1 MSRGV
6 RSIYLSCLVLLLI
19 KRVTA
24 LDTVRD
30 SMTGYC
36 RVSERFLLGLRTRFS
51 CLRIYHMTSM
61 IKDWTQSLVK
71 TASIT
76 PSGLSPFLQYLSCN
90 SDRFLPIVFS

>member
-1 MSRGV
+1 MATWM
-6 RSIYLSCLVLLLI
+6 RSIYLSCLALLLI

-24 LDTVRD
+24 LDMVRD

-36 RVSERFLLGLRTRFS
+36 QVSEHFLLVLHTHFS
-51 CLRIYHMTSM
+51 CLRTYRMKSM

-76 PSGLSPFLQYLSCN
+76 PSGLWPFLQYLSCN